1 MIRALIA
8 TVAALV
14 VTLVS
19 MTPASAAAEASAPS
33 VDVEGLSLQQLASTP
48 LDGRDLRIRRELSGT
63 SEYRRY
69 AVSYRGG
76 DQLITG
82 VMNVPRG
89 KGPFPV
95 IVLAHG
101 YIDPRYY
108 VSGQGF
114 NREQDALARNG
125 YVALHVDYRNHAG
138 SSDDPDNDLLMRLGY
153 AEDVLNAAVA
163 VRASDLPFLD
173 GQRIGVL
180 GRSMGGSVTFNAL
193 VARPGVFDAAV
204 VYASTSTNAVDN
216 FNRWQ
221 RSDADYR
228 REVFRIHGSPK
239 ADPDF
244 WDGISAANY
253 FDRITEPVLMVHGT
267 SDESCPIRW
276 ARDTFRG
283 LRAAGV
289 DATLIEYPGA
299 PHYMYGEWAGS
310 MRRALA
316 FLDEHV
322 AGAT

>member
-1 MIRALIA
+1 MRRALLA
-8 TVAALV
+8 AAVAVAAM
-14 VTLVS
+14 VTS
-19 MTPASAAAEASAPS
+19 MTPASASVPA

-63 SEYRRY
+63 DEYRRY

-76 DQLITG
+76 GQRLTG
-82 VMNVPRG
+82 IMNVPRG

-95 IVLAHG
+95 VVLAHG
-101 YIDPRYY
+101 YIDPAYY
-108 VSGQGF
+108 WSGQGF
-114 NREQDALARNG
+114 RREQDALARNG

-138 SSDDPDNDLLMRLGY
+138 SSDDPDNDLLMRVGY
-153 AEDVLNAAVA
+153 AEDILNAAVA

-204 VYASTSTNAVDN
+204 VYASTSTTAVEN
-216 FNRWQ
+216 FDRWQ

-228 REVFRIHGSPK
+228 REVFRVHGSPST
-239 ADPDF
+239 DPGF
-244 WDGISAANY
+244 WDGISAATY
-253 FDRITEPVLMVHGT
+253 LDRITEPVLMLHGT
-267 SDESCPIRW
+267 ADESCPIRW
-276 ARDTFRG
+276 ARDTYRG

-310 MRRALA
+310 MRTALA